1 MQLTATTLFGLEEV
15 LTNELQQ
22 LGATNIKP
30 SKRAVE
36 FEGDLKTLYR
46 ANLELRTAIRVLLPI
61 KKFKARNEEQLYRN
75 IRKINWAQYLHVDG
89 TLAIDATTHSNFFKH
104 SKYAALKSK
113 DAIVDQFRKSFGR
126 RPNINLESPD
136 LRINLHINQDLC
148 TVSLDSSGDSLHK
161 RGYRSEA
168 VDAPLSEVLAAG
180 IIQLTGWQCDC
191 DFIDPMCGSGTN
203 IIEAALYA
211 YNIPSQLQRR
221 EFGFMKWKDYDK
233 KLWQTVVEEGKARI
247 RDDFEHQILGYDKDF
262 KAVRISQWNII
273 AAKIEGKVEA
283 ERKPFE
289 RLSPTGE
296 KGILVINPPY
306 ELRLVTGD
314 INGLYK
320 MIGDQLKQQFG
331 GYEAWIISPNM
342 EALKHVGLRPS
353 RKIVLFNGPLECKLQ
368 KYELYAGSKKAKFN
382 VT

>member
-15 LTNELQQ
+15 LANELKQ

-30 SKRAVE
+30 TKRAVE
-36 FEGDLKTLYR
+36 FEGDQKLLYR
-46 ANLELRTAIRVLLPI
+46 ANFELRTAIRVLLPI
-61 KKFKARNEEQLYRN
+61 KKFKARSEDQLYRN

-126 RPNINLESPD
+126 RPNINLDSPD

-233 KLWQTVVEEGKARI
+233 NLWQTVVEEGKARI
-247 RDDFEHQILGYDKDF
+247 RDDFPHKILGFDKDF
-262 KAVRISQWNII
+262 KAVRVSQWNII

-289 RLSPTGE
+289 RLTPPGV

-342 EALKHVGLRPS
+342 EAFKHVGLRPS

>member
-15 LTNELQQ
+15 LANELKQ

-30 SKRAVE
+30 TKRAVE
-36 FEGDLKTLYR
+36 FEGDQKLLYR
-46 ANLELRTAIRVLLPI
+46 ANFELRTAIRVLLPI
-61 KKFKARNEEQLYRN
+61 KKFKARSEDQLYRN

-126 RPNINLESPD
+126 RPNINLDSPD

-233 KLWQTVVEEGKARI
+233 NLWQTVVEEGKARI
-247 RDDFEHQILGYDKDF
+247 RDDFPHRILGFDKDF
-262 KAVRISQWNII
+262 KAVRVSQWNII

-289 RLSPTGE
+289 RL
-296 KGILVINPPY
+296 N
-306 ELRLVTGD
+306 
-314 INGLYK
+314 
-320 MIGDQLKQQFG
+320 
-331 GYEAWIISPNM
+331 A
-342 EALKHVGLRPS
+342 S
-353 RKIVLFNGPLECKLQ
+353 RRKRHL
-368 KYELYAGSKKAKFN
+368 SD
-382 VT
+382 